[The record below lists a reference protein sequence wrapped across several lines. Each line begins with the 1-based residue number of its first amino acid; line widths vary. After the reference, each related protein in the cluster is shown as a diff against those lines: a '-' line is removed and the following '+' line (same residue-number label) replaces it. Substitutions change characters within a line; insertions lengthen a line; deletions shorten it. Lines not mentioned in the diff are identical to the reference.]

1 MLSASFQ
8 IPSRRKATPLR
19 RRIGGIV
26 FALAVELLLVVLLLT
41 LNRRAP
47 EPPRPAA
54 SPLSFQLIPAPE
66 RGGGEKAVKQ
76 AKAGQ
81 PKAAKIPAPV
91 KPPPVPPVV
100 PQPDAPPAP
109 KRDLFPDLVRVDKDT
124 LASSDIAKLPSTAP
138 EGGGGNGKESV
149 AAYGPSQGPG
159 GQPLYNA
166 EWVREPT
173 QAELA
178 FYLPPIKESGWALI
192 ACKTAPDNR
201 VENCRTL
208 GESPLGS
215 GLSRGFREAAWQF
228 RVYPP
233 RVGGKKLIGAWVR
246 IYYQLSV
253 KTKAER

>member
-8 IPSRRKATPLR
+8 THADRERPPLR
-19 RRIGGIV
+19 RRLGGIL
-26 FALAVELLLVVLLLT
+26 FALLIELLLVILLLT
-41 LNRRAP
+41 LNNLQP
-47 EPPRPAA
+47 EPKKAPSP
-54 SPLSFQLIPAPE
+54 PLSFQLIPAPE
-66 RGGGEKAVKQ
+66 KGGGEKA
-76 AKAGQ
+76 AKPAPSERSKPVPSKSDVMTAPVPIVPP
-81 PKAAKIPAPV
+81 PKAE
-91 KPPPVPPVV
+91 
-100 PQPDAPPAP
+100 APP
-109 KRDLFPDLVRVDKDT
+109 KKDLFPDLVRVDRDT
-124 LASSDIAKLPSTAP
+124 LAASDISKIPSAKTD
-138 EGGGGNGKESV
+138 GNGSGKDSV
-149 AAYGPSQGPG
+149 AAYGPGQGPG

-178 FYLPPIKESGWALI
+178 FYLPKVNESGWALI

-246 IYYQLSV
+246 IYYELTV
-253 KTKAER
+253 TTKK

>member
-8 IPSRRKATPLR
+8 THADRERTPLR
-19 RRIGGIV
+19 RRLGGIL
-26 FALAVELLLVVLLLT
+26 FALLIELLLVILLLT
-41 LNRRAP
+41 LNNRQP
-47 EPPRPAA
+47 EPKKLGP
-54 SPLSFQLIPAPE
+54 PLSFQLIPAPE
-66 RGGGEKAVKQ
+66 KGGGEKA
-76 AKAGQ
+76 AKEA
-81 PKAAKIPAPV
+81 PAKRSKPAPSKTEV
-91 KPPPVPPVV
+91 NSSPVPPIV
-100 PQPDAPPAP
+100 PPPPQTVPPP
-109 KRDLFPDLVRVDKDT
+109 KADPFPDLVRVDKDT
-124 LASSDIAKLPSTAP
+124 LAASDISKIPSTRA
-138 EGGGGNGKESV
+138 EGNGSGKDSV
-149 AAYGPSQGPG
+149 AAYGPGQGPG

-178 FYLPPIKESGWALI
+178 FYLPKVSESGWALI

-201 VENCRTL
+201 VENCRTM

-246 IYYQLSV
+246 IYYQLTVTV
-253 KTKAER
+253 KK

>member
-8 IPSRRKATPLR
+8 ARENRERTPLR
-19 RRIGGIV
+19 RRIGGIL
-26 FALAVELLLVVLLLT
+26 FALLVELLLVIALLS
-41 LNRRAP
+41 LNRFNP
-47 EPPRPAA
+47 EPQKVAP
-54 SPLSFQLIPAPE
+54 PLSFELIPAPE
-66 RGGGEKAVKQ
+66 KGGGEKA
-76 AKAGQ
+76 AKAA
-81 PKAAKIPAPV
+81 PANKSEPAPSKSDV
-91 KPPPVPPVV
+91 MTVPKPVVPPPVPV
-100 PQPDAPPAP
+100 APP
-109 KRDLFPDLVRVDKDT
+109 KKDLFPDLVRVDRDT
-124 LASSDIAKLPSTAP
+124 LTSGDIGKIPSTAR
-138 EGGGGNGKESV
+138 EGGDSGKDSV
-149 AAYGPSQGPG
+149 AAYGPGQGPG

-192 ACKTAPDNR
+192 ACRTAPDNR

-215 GLSRGFREAAWQF
+215 GLSRGFRQAAWQF

-253 KTKAER
+253 TTKP